1 MGVKLDYT
9 MIKNALG
16 AAAVRSARLQL
27 LELKVPFRLRSCDP
41 PLGFVVGIW

>member
-16 AAAVRSARLQL
+16 AAAVRSASLQL
-27 LELKVPFRLRSCDP
+27 LEVPFRLRSCDP